1 MDSPTVVILSEGAA
15 RTVFPEGGALGRRL
29 LIGPVNQGES
39 AEIVG
44 IAGDIRSQSLSRAT
58 PLDFYRPLAQR
69 TSNNTNWQLVV
80 RASAADPTSLTA
92 TVRDVLRGIDADIPL
107 VRATSM
113 EAAIERSIGPQR
125 LLMTMLGIFAG
136 LALVLAVVGIYSVV
150 AYMVSQRRTEIGVRL
165 ALGALPREITRL
177 IVRQG
182 MAPVLFGLVVGIG
195 AAAAL
200 GSFLQSQLFGTT
212 RFDPMSFAVTAGCL
226 LAAGLAACWV
236 PSWRASRI
244 APASALRS

>member
-1 MDSPTVVILSEGAA
+1 
-15 RTVFPEGGALGRRL
+15 
-29 LIGPVNQGES
+29 
-39 AEIVG
+39 
-44 IAGDIRSQSLSRAT
+44 
-58 PLDFYRPLAQR
+58 
-69 TSNNTNWQLVV
+69 
-80 RASAADPTSLTA
+80 
-92 TVRDVLRGIDADIPL
+92 
-107 VRATSM
+107 
-113 EAAIERSIGPQR
+113 
-125 LLMTMLGIFAG
+125 
-136 LALVLAVVGIYSVV
+136 V

-200 GSFLQSQLFGTT
+200 GGFLQSQLFGTT
-212 RFDPMSFAVTAGCL
+212 RFDPMSFGVTVGSL